1 MFSGYGSLQC
11 HWFIHVPPGH
21 KILLYFDDFE
31 VEGNP
36 AGRLTLV
43 CLKHYVATEA
53 LMEATRK
60 LIVHCNSVNSNA
72 QFVHGDYDCG
82 SDAFLHYL
90 LASASQQRCSA
101 ALMME
106 EP

>member
-36 AGRLTLV
+36 AGRLTLMQLCGYGSTDGSNTKV
-43 CLKHYVATEA
+43 DCA
-53 LMEATRK
+53 L
-60 LIVHCNSVNSNA
+60 
-72 QFVHGDYDCG
+72 
-82 SDAFLHYL
+82 
-90 LASASQQRCSA
+90 
-101 ALMME
+101 
-106 EP
+106 

>member
-1 MFSGYGSLQC
+1 
-11 HWFIHVPPGH
+11 
-21 KILLYFDDFE
+21 
-31 VEGNP
+31 
-36 AGRLTLV
+36 
-43 CLKHYVATEA
+43 
-53 LMEATRK
+53 MEATQK

>member
-36 AGRLTLV
+36 AGRLTL
-43 CLKHYVATEA
+43 LYNFVATEA
-53 LMEATRK
+53 LMEVTQK

-90 LASASQQRCSA
+90 LASVSQQRCSA